1 MPGLQPHGGLL
12 TTRAKGP
19 VQGCRNTFYFGGDNF
34 SYQNMDVARTRFTSV
49 ARKLLGGGYSP
60 PHLHGSYT
68 YAVPFKNSLE
78 KHDHSFCF
86 LVLHVCTYTDTRSNQ

>member
-19 VQGCRNTFYFGGDNF
+19 VQGCRNTFYFGGGANF

-49 ARKLLGGGYSP
+49 ARKLIGGLQPPSP
-60 PHLHGSYT
+60 SWSLHL
-68 YAVPFKNSLE
+68 
-78 KHDHSFCF
+78 C
-86 LVLHVCTYTDTRSNQ
+86 CTLQKQP